1 MKGMPLGLI
10 SSIIFSVVLVRVSSC
25 SKPITGY
32 FPLHRKKTK
41 KSHTTTNESVKV
53 KGKGAYD
60 PDLPDLKFI
69 DEFDPMLMEIYKRN
83 QTELDELFI
92 SEADGT
98 TVDKVA
104 GFLRREN
111 ESKRKR
117 WYIRPYEENYEDMI
131 KDIYAPLK
139 NNYQYNQTNAHK
151 QGCTAVALANAPE
164 NQVLN
169 TLHEYAELDE
179 GVASFL
185 GDGENGNEMGGEND
199 EIYEKTK
206 HLLCTNPEE
215 TIKASKLMNEAIE
228 HLEYH
233 ATDIDNYETWIANNC
248 KYMFFYKKKHKGH
261 TNVEKI
267 QYTVYGS
274 NKYNEVINKLW
285 NPDQAQFL
293 NTISVKRKIVRVY
306 NPNLVIIQQRYKKDS
321 MEREEYFY
329 ALVKKAQI
337 SKDTTIIVMTSAN
350 INDHNPSGKKYKN
363 TIIENANLFTTDID
377 SEDDIRSGKLKKTFV
392 NIAGSLIQNKSGHVN
407 VTYVESIIFSFIYK
421 HIFIYIFQHH
431 NIRKFKLIKRFI
443 SMHNGCFKSLS

>member
-10 SSIIFSVVLVRVSSC
+10 SSIIFSAVLVRVSSC

-41 KSHTTTNESVKV
+41 KSHTTTNKPVKV

-69 DEFDPMLMEIYKRN
+69 DEFDPMLMEIYKKN

-98 TVDKVA
+98 NVDKVA

-111 ESKRKR
+111 ESRRKR

-139 NNYQYNQTNAHK
+139 NNYQYNQITAHK
-151 QGCTAVALANAPE
+151 QGCTAVALPNAPE

-169 TLHEYAELDE
+169 TLHEDAELDE

-185 GDGENGNEMGGEND
+185 GDGEND

-215 TIKASKLMNEAIE
+215 IIKASELMNEAIE

-350 INDHNPSGKKYKN
+350 INDHNPSGTKYKN

-443 SMHNGCFKSLS
+443 SMHNGCFKLLS